1 MFVSVVET
9 TVSSS
14 HQHQQQ
20 LGRAER
26 EEIRECKCRLR
37 RDINKEGNERER
49 DVGGNE
55 VGG

>member
-1 MFVSVVET
+1 VFVSVVET